1 MSEGPGAAGLGAE
14 ERQALLVYARRCI
27 EAALGSGPAP
37 VPPQGL
43 GLGRG
48 QGAFVTL
55 RRKEDDALRGC
66 IGLVRAETPLVDVV
80 SHVAVAAALHDDRFL
95 PVKAEE
101 LPSLAIEISVL
112 GPTSP
117 IRPEEV
123 VVGETGLIVRT
134 RGGQGLLLPQ
144 VAREHDWD
152 RETFLDKTCVKAG
165 LPPSAW
171 RDPAT
176 EIHGFRCVVFGE

>member
-1 MSEGPGAAGLGAE
+1 MSEGPGAAGLGADE
-14 ERQALLVYARRCI
+14 GQALVAYARRCI
-27 EAALGSGPAP
+27 EAALQGRPAP
-37 VPPQGL
+37 APPQGH

-48 QGAFVTL
+48 QGAFATL

-66 IGLVRAETPLVDVV
+66 IGLVRSETPLVDVV
-80 SHVAVAAALHDDRFL
+80 SHVAVAAAFNDDRFE
-95 PVKAEE
+95 PVKAAE

-117 IRPEEV
+117 IRPEAV
-123 VVGETGLIVRT
+123 VIGETGLIIRA
-134 RGGQGLLLPQ
+134 RGRQGLLLPQ
-144 VAREHDWD
+144 VAPEHGWD

-165 LPPSAW
+165 LPSSAW

-176 EIHGFRCVVFGE
+176 EILGFRCVVFGE